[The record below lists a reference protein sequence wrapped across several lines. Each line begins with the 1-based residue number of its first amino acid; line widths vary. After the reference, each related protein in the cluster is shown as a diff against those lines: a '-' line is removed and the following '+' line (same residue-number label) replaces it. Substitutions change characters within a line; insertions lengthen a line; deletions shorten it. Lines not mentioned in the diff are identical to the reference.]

1 MVMEVEGAS
10 SWATTPLLLLGGAAA
25 AGMLLLQGF
34 QLGSG
39 LFAGLVIV
47 ASLALGFWSRHR
59 TRRAL
64 AVAYQA
70 GRDSRE
76 PEVCPRKT
84 HCISGVNRLCE
95 GVLPIWSGQID
106 LARGHTEESIQAL
119 ATRFAQITARV
130 EGTVAASQSQ
140 GGQDVA
146 VLLKESQ
153 TELGSITASL
163 RSVLDMK
170 SAMLK
175 EVTSLARFTSELQRM
190 ARDVGEIAMQ
200 TNLLALNASIE
211 AARAGEAGRG
221 FAVVADEVRNL
232 SNLSAATGK
241 QIGETVA
248 TVNVAIAS
256 TLKISHQYSQQDEHI
271 VVGSEQ
277 VIERVIERFQAAVKA
292 LGDSTD
298 AMRDENQSIGVEISE
313 VLVALQ
319 FQDRV
324 NQILGH
330 VSGDMTRLRDRLV
343 NHEAQLLAGSQPG
356 PIDASV
362 WLKELSQTYT
372 VPEQH
377 AVHHGRVAAA
387 PPASNITFF

>member
-10 SWATTPLLLLGGAAA
+10 SWATTPLLLLGGATAVA
-25 AGMLLLQGF
+25 ILLLQGF

-64 AVAYQA
+64 AVAWQA

-119 ATRFAQITARV
+119 ATRFAHITARV
-130 EGTVAASQSQ
+130 EATVAASQSQ
-140 GGQDVA
+140 GGEGVA
-146 VLLKESQ
+146 ALLKGSQ

-190 ARDVGEIAMQ
+190 ASDVGEIAMQ
-200 TNLLALNASIE
+200 TNLLALNAAIE

-256 TLKISHQYSQQDEHI
+256 TLKISHQYALQDEHI
-271 VVGSEQ
+271 VAGSEQ
-277 VIERVIERFQAAVKA
+277 VIERVIERFQAAAKQ

-298 AMRDENQSIGVEISE
+298 ALRDENQSIGVEIAE

-343 NHEAQLLAGSQPG
+343 NHEAQLLEGRLPG

-362 WLKELSQTYT
+362 WLEELSQTYT

-377 AVHHGRVAAA
+377 ALHHGRVAAA

>member
-1 MVMEVEGAS
+1 MVKEGEGARS
-10 SWATTPLLLLGGAAA
+10 EAPTLLLGGATA
-25 AGMLLLQGF
+25 AGILLMLGF
-34 QLGSG
+34 QPGSV
-39 LFAGLVIV
+39 LSAVLVIV
-47 ASLALGFWSRHR
+47 VSLALGFWSGRR

-76 PEVCPRKT
+76 QECCPSKT
-84 HCISGVNRLCE
+84 RCISGVNRLCE

-119 ATRFAQITARV
+119 ATRFAHITARV

-256 TLKISHQYSQQDEHI
+256 TLKISHQYAQQDEHI

-277 VIERVIERFQAAVKA
+277 VIERVIERFQAAVKK

-343 NHEAQLLAGSQPG
+343 NHEAQLLEGRLPG

-377 AVHHGRVAAA
+377 AVHHGRAAAA